1 MHKDIIEIE
10 QVLYRCCHAVDQGYI
25 DKIIS
30 VFHPNANLIIKW
42 EKDGIHSGHDAI
54 RKWFINYTQII
65 QSSMK
70 YLRHKIT
77 CPMIEVCGNEA
88 TAFSYLDVDTAT
100 KDTNQVIITAGRYED
115 KLVKVEGCWYFKEK
129 VIFVDDT
136 YTYNVLK

>member
-1 MHKDIIEIE
+1 MHKEIVEIE
-10 QVLYRCCHAVDQGYI
+10 QVLYCCCHAVDQGDI

-30 VFHPNANLIIKW
+30 FFHPDADLIIKW
-42 EKDGIHSGHDAI
+42 EEDGIHSGYDAI
-54 RKWFINYTQII
+54 RNWFVNYTQII

-100 KDTNQVIITAGRYED
+100 KDTNQVIITVGRYED
-115 KLVKVEGCWYFKEK
+115 KLVKMDGCWYLKEK

-136 YTYNVLK
+136 YNLSK